1 MPTIV
6 AAALSLVPESVHPGI
21 SATRLSPHRVRHT
34 ESMATPETTTR
45 MAAVIQLPTAR
56 RTELRRR
63 ELAAFLRS
71 RRERVKPEEV
81 GIRYS
86 RRRRTPGLRREEVA
100 QLAGV
105 GVTWYTWLEQGR
117 DINPSAQVLE
127 AIARS
132 LQFDSHEHEHLF
144 ALAGVASTTT
154 LPAYQCLDLCP
165 NAVALIKQLE
175 PSPATIVNDR
185 LDLLAYNR
193 VYASFF
199 DNIEAIPVE
208 DRNHLWLAFT
218 DPHWRRVMVDWDDS
232 VATMVAEYRAAMA
245 QHLDEPAW
253 EALVARLHRAS
264 PEFTAVWERHD
275 VQTSEGRLKRTLHPT
290 AGLLTLEYT
299 NLWLGQRLGTRIVAY
314 TAADDRTRRRL
325 EALHESL
332 R

>member
-34 ESMATPETTTR
+34 ESMAAPETTTA
-45 MAAVIQLPTAR
+45 MATVIPLPTVR

-63 ELAAFLRS
+63 ELASFLRS

-127 AIARS
+127 AISRT

-144 ALAGVASTTT
+144 TLAGVASIATTT
-154 LPAYQCLDLCP
+154 AYQCLDLCP
-165 NAVALIKQLE
+165 NAVALIEQLE
-175 PSPATIVNDR
+175 PLPATIVNDR
-185 LDLLAYNR
+185 LDLLDYNR
-193 VYASFF
+193 IYASFF
-199 DNIEAIPVE
+199 DNIDAIPAE
-208 DRNHLWLAFT
+208 DRNFLWLAFT
-218 DPHWRRVMVDWDDS
+218 DPRWRKVMVDWDDA
-232 VATMVAEYRAAMA
+232 VANMVAEYRAAMA

-253 EALVARLHRAS
+253 EALVARLHRVS

-275 VQTSEGRLKRTLHPT
+275 VQASEGRVKRALHPT

-314 TAADDRTRRRL
+314 TPADDRTRGRL